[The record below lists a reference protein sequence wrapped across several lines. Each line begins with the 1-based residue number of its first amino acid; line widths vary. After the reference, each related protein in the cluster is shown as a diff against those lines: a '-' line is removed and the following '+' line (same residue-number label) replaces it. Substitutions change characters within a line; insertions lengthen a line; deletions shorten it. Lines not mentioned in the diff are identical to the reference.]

1 MVTGLN
7 ERFWKWPCPCNKH
20 DYSSLLICR
29 RWRKPKKN
37 QEYASMPATKH
48 WAEEAQLTDAAEEAS
63 VHPASLDSISALLSC
78 ATHKLCGGD
87 VTGGKGVCDYGLA
100 IRIVIS
106 CTGCHVGTEF
116 TAQEQRLNVQPVP
129 QEQSCCTQN
138 VEHRQLEF
146 GPKLHLLQ

>member
-1 MVTGLN
+1 
-7 ERFWKWPCPCNKH
+7 
-20 DYSSLLICR
+20 
-29 RWRKPKKN
+29 
-37 QEYASMPATKH
+37 MPATKQRSDLL
-48 WAEEAQLTDAAEEAS
+48 ARANDAAEEVS

-87 VTGGKGVCDYGLA
+87 VTGGNGVCDYGLA

-129 QEQSCCTQN
+129 QEQCTQN